1 VVVPD
6 NVVDIPTDGMKQFGE
21 RRDRIN
27 DVTQSQHNLQQQE
40 LQRMEA
46 NIEASSEDEANQAE
60 MKDEERVQKKLEK
73 RKADKTKKRKQA
85 EKTHD
90 VDVDAELRE
99 EERLAQMEEEIDPP
113 DIQEMKMFAKKPKTR
128 AKQIANQTYEKGE
141 LRPARIT
148 NSDARAARMQKRQE
162 AARLADE
169 STRTKLTKAR
179 AKLAGDPPEEM
190 RTTLLWMNLAPRRKA
205 MLSNELE
212 RVWKEDH
219 ERARHR
225 RLVEQA
231 ERMNVGVMYNHVTPE
246 RRRETQV
253 RLSASAMSTSDTF
266 ENEDW
271 MTYGSDQVETPDDD
285 VKENESLLSDEDED
299 VIIET
304 NALAETVDPLEGIRE
319 VISDV
324 GHAVPVDHDDGLN
337 KYHEGI
343 WTQDRLAE
351 ELIHHTPAR
360 RRRQEEPIT
369 ILSSRSQALT
379 NRRSALSSFS
389 SGKVFYQR
397 MLNNRGFPDANRVS
411 SDEEE

>member
-1 VVVPD
+1 
-6 NVVDIPTDGMKQFGE
+6 
-21 RRDRIN
+21 
-27 DVTQSQHNLQQQE
+27 
-40 LQRMEA
+40 
-46 NIEASSEDEANQAE
+46 
-60 MKDEERVQKKLEK
+60 VQKKLEK

-90 VDVDAELRE
+90 VDIDAELKE

-169 STRTKLTKAR
+169 SMRTKLTKAR
-179 AKLAGDPPEEM
+179 ARLAGDPPEEM
-190 RTTLLWMNLAPRRKA
+190 RTTLLWMNLAPRRKT

-219 ERARHR
+219 ERARHLR
-225 RLVEQA
+225 HGEQT
-231 ERMNVGVMYNHVTPE
+231 EQVNVGVPE
-246 RRRETQV
+246 RSRETQV
-253 RLSASAMSTSDTF
+253 RLGSFSMSASDTF

-271 MTYGSDQVETPDDD
+271 MTYGSDQVETPDAD
-285 VKENESLLSDEDED
+285 VNHEESESLLSDEDED

-304 NALAETVDPLEGIRE
+304 NALAETADPLEGIQE
-319 VISDV
+319 VISEV
-324 GHAVPVDHDDGLN
+324 GHAIPVDQDDGLK

-351 ELIHHTPAR
+351 ELTTPR
-360 RRRQEEPIT
+360 HRLEEPIT

-379 NRRSALSSFS
+379 DRRSALSSFS